1 MKKKLP
7 LVLLA
12 GILLLAGCGKDT
24 TEQNDRN
31 TEPTTIESVEN
42 NGEDSDANNNVSDE
56 NNNENNDADNNANV
70 DLNDIQE
77 AATDLTNILMEIT
90 NAIQNGTVTMDEET
104 AQKFTE
110 ISTGISEMGQDMVNN
125 PTKYL
130 EQENI
135 NELNAKIA
143 DYKAQLNEIKAKIG
157 LQ

>member
-12 GILLLAGCGKDT
+12 GILLLAGCGKDE
-24 TEQNDRN
+24 TEQNNRGS
-31 TEPTTIESVEN
+31 EPTTIETVEN
-42 NGEDSDANNNVSDE
+42 NTVENSDE
-56 NNNENNDADNNANV
+56 NNSDENNSGNNDADTNV

-77 AATDLTNILMEIT
+77 SVTELTNILMEIT
-90 NAIQNGTVTMDEET
+90 NAIQNGTATMDEET

-110 ISTGISEMGQDMVNN
+110 IANGISEMGQDMVNN

-135 NELNAKIA
+135 NELNTKIA